1 MYSKRTPQAPPI
13 ARAGACNNCKQV
25 ALVSIQFGS
34 VSNASA
40 LFSDDERWYAR
51 VPELSFHLFNAPC
64 QQRCDGRKPVCGPC
78 TKSPSL
84 GDCEYAVVGHTY
96 ADRLQEQIGV
106 LEARLEQLQTPSVV
120 DARQDSVALHH
131 PYPSSASMSSHAAS
145 GEAYDTIAVLPQEK
159 ELTNVFIN
167 FHLISLE
174 TFLPYASHFGFFL
187 DARSLVKAFSNP
199 ISDPNERPTSA
210 LSASI
215 ILLGAHFSAHLAH
228 NANSSSELMEKY
240 LSKAIQAVSHGL
252 SDYHPHRILHTLQSY
267 VLVAYYF
274 LLQKRSLEGRW
285 HLDKAVSL
293 IISAQMHR
301 IRSSYFTH
309 TTPASLSAAQSASE
323 EGERINAMWTVFALN
338 CLWSAVEGIPASIA
352 YTTDQGRVDTPWPL
366 DSGRYSN
373 TTFPRNFESSHTL
386 QKFLSGIPDDG
397 NSILALYVKATVLFE
412 QTTVFWKR
420 YSDNCKFLIVHSSFP
435 KIRSQ
440 TCACINKARLNHTTS
455 ARTLSSPS
463 EVREFQSSYQNLFAL
478 STRLLTKIPPFSSL
492 QSDDAKAR
500 LLVIHTLVRVTI
512 IRLQCTLGAD
522 NPLSRPTFLDM
533 ANGIMDRLTEFGL
546 NSTFFLDPMMAVSDF
561 IPSERHK
568 LRSSP

>member
-25 ALVSIQFGS
+25 ALVSIQFSS

-159 ELTNVFIN
+159 EL
-167 FHLISLE
+167 LE

-199 ISDPNERPTSA
+199 ISDPNQRPTSA
-210 LSASI
+210 LSASM

-274 LLQKRSLEGRW
+274 LLQKRFLEGRW

-338 CLWSAVEGIPASIA
+338 CLWSAVEGISASIA

-420 YSDNCKFLIVHSSFP
+420 YSDNS
-435 KIRSQ
+435 
-440 TCACINKARLNHTTS
+440 
-455 ARTLSSPS
+455 RTLSSPS

-533 ANGIMDRLTEFGL
+533 ANGIMPQNYRIFKKRPLLYGSF
-546 NSTFFLDPMMAVSDF
+546 STQ
-561 IPSERHK
+561 
-568 LRSSP
+568 